1 MKGLTV
7 SFGSLELGVVRDVV
21 FSQIKRIGD
30 VDIPSG
36 IGSSIQDLGKQAMNV
51 DLSGVLLGE
60 DRFSSFD
67 QLERAKRVGSSQKF
81 DCDMLKSVAFLK
93 EVKLLRQNPRSLH
106 YGLSLKESRF
116 KQVNACDN
124 DVDWSAMGTLLA
136 VTSPEPKEGSVAL
149 KVSGINVDTLSL
161 TYDPDDLI
169 DLNNFDWLSFWFILN
184 SLTHHLGAIVKVYTD
199 ENNYG
204 TYDFSSLI
212 SAAGSWLK
220 LRIPKSSFVEVG
232 SLEWDEI
239 DSIIIEVSKT
249 NAETW
254 FFVIDDLG
262 GYE

>member
-1 MKGLTV
+1 LTV
-7 SFGSLELGVVRDVV
+7 SLGSLELGVVSNVT
-21 FSQIKRIGD
+21 FSHVKRVGE

-36 IGSSIQDLGKQAMNV
+36 IGSSSQDLGKQAMSV

-67 QLERAKRVGSSQKF
+67 QLERAKRVGSSLKF
-81 DCDMLKSVAFLK
+81 DCDMLKTVAFVK
-93 EVKLLRQNPRSLH
+93 EVKLLRQNPKSLH
-106 YGLSLKESRF
+106 YGLTLKESRF

-124 DVDWSAMGTLLA
+124 DVDWSAVGTLLA
-136 VTSPEPKEGSVAL
+136 VTGPEPKEGSAAL

-161 TYDPDDLI
+161 TYDPEDLF
-169 DLNNFDWLSFWFILN
+169 DLNDFDWLAFWFYLSN
-184 SLTHHLGAIVKVYTD
+184 LTHHLSAVVKVYTD
-199 ENNYG
+199 GDNYG
-204 TYDFSSLI
+204 SYDFSSLI
-212 SAAGSWLK
+212 SAAESWLR

-239 DSIIIEVSKT
+239 DSINIEVTKT
-249 NAETW
+249 NVEMW